1 MLFGIIAPSAPAVAW
16 VICPWRQ
23 DEGRHG
29 GFTCLG
35 VSDLGFK
42 YAFLFR
48 TIYFFSEIDDL
59 VQITQAAKSRILVA
73 FFADVGRRVETVI
86 SLVSRDI
93 IGTPFLRVLIAIR
106 IFFREN
112 VPSIRPSYIRVIR
125 LISRKDIQSTL
136 VSYSAV
142 RGVVILG
149 PASARSFSRI
159 ALATASYLC
168 LSQMAS
174 NVLGEMVATFAKHTI
189 RNMKRSQ

>member
-1 MLFGIIAPSAPAVAW
+1 VLFGIIAPSAPAVAW

-29 GFTCLG
+29 DFTCLG

-73 FFADVGRRVETVI
+73 FFADVGRRVETVT

-93 IGTPFLRVLIAIR
+93 VGMPFLQVWNAIR
-106 IFFREN
+106 IFLREN
-112 VPSIRPSYIRVIR
+112 VPSIRPSYVRVIR

-142 RGVVILG
+142 RGGL
-149 PASARSFSRI
+149 
-159 ALATASYLC
+159 
-168 LSQMAS
+168 
-174 NVLGEMVATFAKHTI
+174 
-189 RNMKRSQ
+189 